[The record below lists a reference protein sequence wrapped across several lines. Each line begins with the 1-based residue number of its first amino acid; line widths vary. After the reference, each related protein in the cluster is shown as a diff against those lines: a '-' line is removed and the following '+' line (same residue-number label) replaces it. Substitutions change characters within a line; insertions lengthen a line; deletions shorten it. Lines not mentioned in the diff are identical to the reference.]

1 MTQSVTLGG
10 NPIQIGGTF
19 PQVGSTAPAFKL
31 VAKDLSD
38 TTLENF
44 AGKRKVLNI
53 FPSIDTPTCATSVRQ
68 FNTKAAQLKNT
79 VVLCLSADLPFAQ
92 SRFCGA
98 EGLDN
103 VLTLSTMRGRE
114 FLQNYG
120 VAIESGPLVGVAAR
134 AVVVL
139 DENNRVL
146 HSELVS
152 EIKNEP
158 NYDAALSALNA

>member
-1 MTQSVTLGG
+1 MTQTVTLGG
-10 NPIQIGGTF
+10 NPIQIGGTL
-19 PQVGSTAPAFKL
+19 PKAGSTAPTFKL

-38 TTLENF
+38 VTLENF

-53 FPSIDTPTCATSVRQ
+53 FPSIDTPTCATSVRK
-68 FNTKAAQLKNT
+68 FNTDAAQLKNT
-79 VVLCLSADLPFAQ
+79 VVLCISADLPFAQ

-98 EGLDN
+98 EGLEN
-103 VLTLSTMRGRE
+103 VQTLSTMRGRD

-120 VAIESGPLVGVAAR
+120 VAIESGPIAGVAAR
-134 AVVVL
+134 AVLVL
-139 DENNRVL
+139 DENNQVL

-158 NYDAALSALNA
+158 NYEAALQVLA

>member
-1 MTQSVTLGG
+1 MSQTVTLGG
-10 NPIQIGGTF
+10 NPIQIGGTL
-19 PQVGSTAPAFKL
+19 PAPGSTAPAFKL

-38 TTLENF
+38 VTLDNF

-53 FPSIDTPTCATSVRQ
+53 FPSTDTPTCATSVRQ
-68 FNTKAAQLKNT
+68 FNTRAAQLKNT
-79 VVLCLSADLPFAQ
+79 VVLCISADLPFAQ

-103 VLTLSTMRGRE
+103 VQTLSTMRGRE

-120 VAIESGPLVGVAAR
+120 VAIESGPIAGVAAR

-158 NYDAALSALNA
+158 YYDAALATLA

>member
-10 NPIQIGGTF
+10 NAIQISGTL
-19 PQVGSTAPAFKL
+19 PQAGATAPAFKL

-38 TTLENF
+38 ATLENF

-53 FPSIDTPTCATSVRQ
+53 FPSVDTPTCATSVRK
-68 FNTKAAQLKNT
+68 FNTQASQLKNT
-79 VVLCLSADLPFAQ
+79 VILCISADLPFAQ

-103 VLTLSTMRGRE
+103 VQTLSTMRGRE
-114 FLQNYG
+114 FLQDYG
-120 VAIESGPLVGVAAR
+120 VAIESGPIAGLAAR

-158 NYDAALSALNA
+158 NYDAALAVLA

>member
-1 MTQSVTLGG
+1 MTQTVTLGG
-10 NPIQIGGTF
+10 NPIQIGGSL
-19 PQVGSTAPAFKL
+19 PKAGATAPAFKL

-38 TTLENF
+38 ISLDNY
-44 AGKRKVLNI
+44 AGQRKVLNI

-68 FNTKAAQLKNT
+68 FNTRAAQLKNT
-79 VVLCLSADLPFAQ
+79 VVLCISADLPFAQ

-98 EGLDN
+98 ENLEN
-103 VLTLSTMRGRE
+103 VQTLSTMRGRE

-120 VAIESGPLVGVAAR
+120 VAIESGPIAGVAAR

-158 NYDAALSALNA
+158 NYDAALAVLA